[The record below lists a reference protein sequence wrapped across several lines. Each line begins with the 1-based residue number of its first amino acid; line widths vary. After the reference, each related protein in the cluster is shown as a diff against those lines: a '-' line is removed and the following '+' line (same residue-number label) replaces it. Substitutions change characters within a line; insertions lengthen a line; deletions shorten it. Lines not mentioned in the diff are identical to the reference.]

1 MIHASALFAQLGAL
15 EFPAL
20 ILLAVFAGLIL
31 LGLIALWLTSTYIP
45 NNFVG
50 VVEKLWSKLG
60 SVSEGSIIALEGE
73 AGFQADLLRGGL
85 HFGLWRWQYRIH
97 KVPLVTIPQGKI
109 GYVYARDGEPLQPS
123 QTLGR
128 VAPSNN
134 FQDARTFLLGN
145 ESAGRGQRGRQRAIL
160 REGVYAINPAL
171 FVVISEDAVYR
182 LPQHQGQE
190 LQRLVSWQKEL
201 SLLDGFS
208 PVVVGAP
215 LRTQQVGTD
224 LEVAPRKKRS
234 RQADDAELKVQCPGC
249 RKSFVVRAADTG
261 EGRSIKCPE
270 CGQVVR
276 IVGTTIPEAVEP
288 LDADGQLT
296 VDTIGIITVHDGPS
310 LVPGEII
317 APAVGNDANDAN
329 YHNNYQDPE
338 AFLRAGGRRG
348 RQYVPLT
355 DGTYFLNR
363 WFTTVEMVPKTV
375 VPIGYVGV
383 VVSYYGRV
391 GRDTSGE
398 AFRHGERVAE
408 GERGVWERPLG
419 PGKYPFNTYAGQIV
433 LVPTTNFV
441 LHWITGRT
449 EAHRYDESLRSIDL
463 VTKDAY
469 EPLLP
474 LSVVVHIDYQ
484 KAPGVIQRF
493 GDVKKLITQTLDP
506 MLSAYFRDVAHKK
519 TMLELLHQRDEIQ
532 KESREEL
539 RRKFREF
546 DIECVDV
553 LIGKPDTA
561 EAGGKIETLLE
572 QLRIRQLSIEQLET
586 YERQKTAAERLRTL
600 NEAQAQAT
608 MQTQLT
614 NARVEAQIAEQK
626 GEADLARARKQAEQ
640 TVVQADADLQ
650 RSRKFAEQTVVQ
662 ADAELQKSRRQA
674 EQTVLLAEAESKQRM
689 LAGRGEAQKVM
700 QIGLSEASVLLRKI
714 SSYGDPRLYAL
725 ALVAEHLSHSAQP
738 LVPERVFSAGT
749 NGEAGQ
755 EKGMLGLL
763 INLLVAEKSG
773 FQLSGDTTDVSALK
787 EFADRMTRD
796 AMTSIEKTD
805 PDVMSVRKGTNGP
818 AAPAKG

>member
-1 MIHASALFAQLGAL
+1 MFAL
-15 EFPAL
+15 P
-20 ILLAVFAGLIL
+20 LLASGGHTPLPVSSLPVQIL
-31 LGLIALWLTSTYIP
+31 LGVLIVLGIVLLAAWLTMRYIP
-45 NNFVG
+45 NQQVA
-50 VVEKLWSKLG
+50 VVEKLWSSSG
-60 SVSEGSIIALEGE
+60 SVPEGRIIALQGE

-85 HFGLWRWQYRIH
+85 HFGLWRWQYRLH
-97 KVPLVTIPQGKI
+97 KLPLVTIPQGKI
-109 GYVYARDGEPLQPS
+109 GYVYARDGESLPPS

-128 VAPSNN
+128 VVPCNN
-134 FQDARTFLLGN
+134 FQDARTFLGEPGEE
-145 ESAGRGQRGRQRAIL
+145 ESASVRGQRGRQRAIL

-171 FVVISEDAVYR
+171 FVVITEDAVYR
-182 LPQHQGQE
+182 LSMGGGTRE
-190 LQRLVSWQKEL
+190 LQTLVSWQQQL
-201 SLLDGFS
+201 RRIDGFS
-208 PVVVGAP
+208 PVVVGASM
-215 LRTQQVGTD
+215 RVREAAEAAAAEEADEDAQ
-224 LEVAPRKKRS
+224 RS
-234 RQADDAELKVQCPGC
+234 RRRG
-249 RKSFVVRAADTG
+249 G
-261 EGRSIKCPE
+261 
-270 CGQVVR
+270 
-276 IVGTTIPEAVEP
+276 IVGAPIPEAPVPMDVEAQR
-288 LDADGQLT
+288 D
-296 VDTIGIITVHDGPS
+296 VDTIAIVTIQDGPS
-310 LVPGEII
+310 LAPGEII
-317 APAVGNDANDAN
+317 APAVGNDSNDPN

-363 WFTTVEMVPKTV
+363 WFATVEMTPKTV

-383 VVSYYGRV
+383 VVSYHGHV
-391 GRDTSGE
+391 GRDLSGD

-419 PGKYPFNTYAGQIV
+419 PGKYSFNTYAGQIV
-433 LVPTTNFV
+433 MVPTTNFV

-519 TMLELLHQRDEIQ
+519 TMLELLHQRDAIQ
-532 KESREEL
+532 GESREEL

-586 YERQKTAAERLRTL
+586 YERQRASADKLRML
-600 NEAQAQAT
+600 NEAQAQAA

-614 NARVEAQIAEQK
+614 NSRVQIQIAESQ

-640 TVVQADADLQ
+640 TVVV
-650 RSRKFAEQTVVQ
+650 AE
-662 ADAELQKSRRQA
+662 AELAKSRRQA
-674 EQTVLLAEAESKQRM
+674 EQTVVTAEAESRQRI
-689 LAGRGEAQKVM
+689 LSGRGEAQRVM
-700 QIGLSEASVLLRKI
+700 QVGLSEAAVLMRKI
-714 SSYGDPRLYAL
+714 ASFGDPRLYAL
-725 ALVAEHLSHSAQP
+725 SIVTEQLTHSSQP
-738 LVPERVFSAGT
+738 LVPERVFMSSAASDGTAGT
-749 NGEAGQ
+749 AGAS
-755 EKGMLGLL
+755 GMLGLL
-763 INLLVAEKSG
+763 LNLLVAEKSG
-773 FQLSGDTTDVSALK
+773 FQPVDAGDASGFK
-787 EFADRMTRD
+787 EISERLTRD
-796 AMTSIEKTD
+796 ALESLRQASQT
-805 PDVMSVRKGTNGP
+805 PPNGP
-818 AAPAKG
+818 AKS